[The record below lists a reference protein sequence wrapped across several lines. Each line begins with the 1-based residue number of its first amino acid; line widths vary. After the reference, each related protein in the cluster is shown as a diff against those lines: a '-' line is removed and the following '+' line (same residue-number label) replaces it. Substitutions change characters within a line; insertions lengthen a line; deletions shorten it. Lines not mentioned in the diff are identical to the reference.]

1 MIGVVNA
8 TRLDYD
14 RKLNWSELGDN
25 VSIYYDQ
32 VGSDPTDE
40 MIVERAIGKEI
51 LITKEIAISS
61 SLLTRLPTSVRV
73 ICEAGTGFNN
83 IALDICKERGITVM
97 NVPSYSSSAV
107 ASLVLTF
114 ILNFSCSL
122 IPQQRSLYGGDT
134 INFTT
139 CLSFPHFEVAG
150 KTLGLIGG
158 RGNIGSQVAALAKA
172 FGMTILISTRDP
184 ISSDS
189 SESGVSYTT
198 SIDELLQQSD
208 FISLHCPLNSETK
221 HLINERTLSLMKSTA
236 YIINT
241 ARGNYPNYSN
251 GYLSF

>member
-14 RKLNWSELGDN
+14 RNLDWSALGN
-25 VSIYYDQ
+25 HVSIFYDQ
-32 VGSDPTDE
+32 VGIDPTDE
-40 MIVERAIGKEI
+40 MIIERAVGLEI

-61 SLLTRLPTSVRV
+61 SLLAKLPTSVRV

-83 IALDICKERGITVM
+83 IALDICTERGIKVM
-97 NVPSYSSSAV
+97 NVPSYSTSAV
-107 ASLVLTF
+107 ASLALTF

-122 IPQQRSLYGGDT
+122 IPQQRSLYRGDT
-134 INFTT
+134 TNFTT
-139 CLSFPHFEVAG
+139 CLTFPHFELAG

-184 ISSDS
+184 INSG
-189 SESGVSYTT
+189 ESGVSYTT
-198 SIDELLQQSD
+198 SIDELLQKSD

-221 HLINERTLSLMKSTA
+221 HLINERTLSLMKPTA

-241 ARGNYPNYSN
+241 ARGKSVSYYHIVN
-251 GYLSF
+251 G